1 FPRSSRSASHPHGEV
16 LPQRVTFGV
25 GLPHEDAAQIGMTA
39 ESDPEHVVRLP
50 LQPVGA
56 PPQRHDGVDGQVPA
70 RVEFDLDP
78 QLGAAREG
86 SQLVDQLERSL
97 AVAVLDRRHIDQVIV
112 ALLRRFPQPG
122 HRVEQTFARN
132 VDDGVAA
139 RLEPAAD
146 RVAEGRAQGVDGG
159 VHAER
164 NWWTELPN
172 GSEISSICSGGS
184 RRPRSSSGCSSRRG
198 TRSNSDS
205 PLIFLCS
212 RSTPYNSPS
221 GRGGHPGTYTSTGT
235 IVSTPCTIA

>member
-1 FPRSSRSASHPHGEV
+1 
-16 LPQRVTFGV
+16 
-25 GLPHEDAAQIGMTA
+25 MTA

-70 RVEFDLDP
+70 RIELDFHS
-78 QLGAAREG
+78 QVGAARERAHV
-86 SQLVDQLERSL
+86 VDHFERPL
-97 AVAVLDRRHIDQVIV
+97 AVTVLHRRDIEQVVV
-112 ALLRRFPQPG
+112 ALLRRIAQPG
-122 HRVEQTFARN
+122 HRVEQGFARD

-146 RVAEGRAQGVDGG
+146 RVAEGRSQGVDGG

-221 GRGGHPGTYTSTGT
+221 GLGGHPGTYTSTGT
-235 IVSTPCTIA
+235 IVSMPCTIA